1 MGLAAWSRRVP
12 FLSRLRA
19 VVSMDWARL
28 ALDRPVCP
36 FFFPHIIRVVF
47 LFLFERELVAESSA
61 PENRCCVVMRP
72 PLAQRAVA
80 TLTRAVQG

>member
-1 MGLAAWSRRVP
+1 MALAAWSRRVP

-36 FFFPHIIRVVF
+36 FFFRILSAWFF
-47 LFLFERELVAESSA
+47 LFLFERELVGESSA
-61 PENRCCVVMRP
+61 PPKTFVVS
-72 PLAQRAVA
+72 
-80 TLTRAVQG
+80 